1 VTFTRD
7 VNGLDELN
15 GWNGL
20 DELDGL
26 NGLDGLNRLDA
37 DLASECPATW
47 TKFKRRCYKFFSHP
61 AKWIKAEVM
70 CTTRFGQT

>member
-7 VNGLDELN
+7 VNGLDEL
-15 GWNGL
+15 G
-20 DELDGL
+20 GL
-26 NGLDGLNRLDA
+26 NGLDGLNRLDGLNGLDA